1 MDVDFVVFRGYD
13 IGVGV
18 VFADWGWSRLLLRGD
33 LEDRPSHGHFLGFG
47 RDVDVCGGR
56 RRGHGHD
63 LDRGRGPVGKRPPP
77 ALWGLLPGKGGDGDW
92 RHGSLRAEGSVC
104 AFLLLRQDVWG
115 GDDGDPRLL
124 VAQGGDDG
132 GAREELFCRGAGD
145 LQSGGAV
152 LVVRG
157 HANVQRLALL
167 GREDQLSRVPWAEI
181 GRAHV

>member
-1 MDVDFVVFRGYD
+1 MWILLSSVVMILALALYLRT
-13 IGVGV
+13 GVGQ
-18 VFADWGWSRLLLRGD
+18 AASPGGD

-63 LDRGRGPVGKRPPP
+63 LDRGRGAVAKRPLPP
-77 ALWGLLPGKGGDGDW
+77 SRGLLPGKGGDGDW

-124 VAQGGDDG
+124 VAQRWG
-132 GAREELFCRGAGD
+132 
-145 LQSGGAV
+145 
-152 LVVRG
+152 
-157 HANVQRLALL
+157 
-167 GREDQLSRVPWAEI
+167 
-181 GRAHV
+181 